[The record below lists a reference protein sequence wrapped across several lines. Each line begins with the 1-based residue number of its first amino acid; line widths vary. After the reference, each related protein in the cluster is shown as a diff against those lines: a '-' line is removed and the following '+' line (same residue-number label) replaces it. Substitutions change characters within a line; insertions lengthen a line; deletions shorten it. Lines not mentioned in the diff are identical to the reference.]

1 MEIPYVLHDLAY
13 GPIFKM
19 AEKGHL
25 VILWWIINEE
35 PLPIPMKGYFY
46 LRKSDVST
54 FALNL

>member
-25 VILWWIINEE
+25 VIPWWIINEE